1 MTIHDLRRYKLP
13 QLYTESKLDLFET
26 AVKKADHFLAVSR
39 STKNDLCSVFGIE
52 EQKVDVIS
60 HATEIKPFEYTAE
73 EKNSIIL
80 DLSKKLG
87 QQIDDYFVVMSSPD
101 RRKNIPRTVEAFEM
115 AQKSLPQHLKLVVI
129 GQLPK
134 REREF
139 VRKLKANF
147 YRNVVWAGAVDDLR
161 PWLGCAKALIFASLY
176 EGFGIPILE
185 AFACGTAV
193 ITSNISSM
201 PEVGGDAVLYVDPF
215 SAESIADAI
224 VKISNDE
231 QARQKLITAG
241 AERNKQ
247 FTWQRTAQEVVKVYG
262 KLAGI

>member
-1 MTIHDLRRYKLP
+1 
-13 QLYTESKLDLFET
+13 
-26 AVKKADHFLAVSR
+26 
-39 STKNDLCSVFGIE
+39 
-52 EQKVDVIS
+52 
-60 HATEIKPFEYTAE
+60 
-73 EKNSIIL
+73 
-80 DLSKKLG
+80 
-87 QQIDDYFVVMSSPD
+87 
-101 RRKNIPRTVEAFEM
+101 
-115 AQKSLPQHLKLVVI
+115 
-129 GQLPK
+129 
-134 REREF
+134 
-139 VRKLKANF
+139 
-147 YRNVVWAGAVDDLR
+147 
-161 PWLGCAKALIFASLY
+161 LIFASLY